1 MKETSNAAR
10 RRARGNEGTMINQ
23 RMYEL
28 GSEPSAI
35 RELFAYGQARKAE
48 IGEDNVFDFSIG
60 NPSVP
65 APEAVKRAIL
75 DVMEQPPTQVHG
87 YTPSQGAPSVRAA
100 VAASLNRRFDTS
112 YEGANIY
119 MTCGAAASLSI
130 CFNAVGNPGD
140 EFIVISP
147 YFPEY
152 KVWIE
157 NAGCNC
163 IEVPARRDDFQM
175 NIEAIEDAITPKTKA
190 IVINSPNN
198 PVGSVYPECD
208 LIELANA
215 LRRKQDEFGTT
226 IYIIADEPYREIVYG
241 NVRVPFVPPIYEN
254 TLVCYS
260 YSKSLSLPGERIGY
274 ILVPNTMPDWERTF
288 NAVCGAGR
296 ALGFVCAPS
305 LLQYVIERC
314 VDEPSDVEAYT
325 KNREALY
332 GGLTKLGYECVAPQG
347 AFYLWV
353 RALEPD
359 AQAFAEAAKAH
370 ELLLVPSN
378 SFGVEGWL
386 RVSYCV
392 AHETIVNSMPAF
404 AELMREYQTR

>member
-1 MKETSNAAR
+1 
-10 RRARGNEGTMINQ
+10 MINQ

-288 NAVCGAGR
+288 NAVCGAVASAVRHR
-296 ALGFVCAPS
+296 ALRRRA
-305 LLQYVIERC
+305 ERC
-314 VDEPSDVEAYT
+314 
-325 KNREALY
+325 
-332 GGLTKLGYECVAPQG
+332 
-347 AFYLWV
+347 
-353 RALEPD
+353 
-359 AQAFAEAAKAH
+359 
-370 ELLLVPSN
+370 
-378 SFGVEGWL
+378 
-386 RVSYCV
+386 
-392 AHETIVNSMPAF
+392 
-404 AELMREYQTR
+404 

>member
-1 MKETSNAAR
+1 
-10 RRARGNEGTMINQ
+10 MINQ

-75 DVMEQPPTQVHG
+75 DVMEQPPAQVHG

-157 NAGCNC
+157 SAGCNC

-208 LIELANA
+208 LI
-215 LRRKQDEFGTT
+215 
-226 IYIIADEPYREIVYG
+226 
-241 NVRVPFVPPIYEN
+241 
-254 TLVCYS
+254 
-260 YSKSLSLPGERIGY
+260 
-274 ILVPNTMPDWERTF
+274 
-288 NAVCGAGR
+288 
-296 ALGFVCAPS
+296 
-305 LLQYVIERC
+305 
-314 VDEPSDVEAYT
+314 
-325 KNREALY
+325 
-332 GGLTKLGYECVAPQG
+332 
-347 AFYLWV
+347 
-353 RALEPD
+353 
-359 AQAFAEAAKAH
+359 
-370 ELLLVPSN
+370 
-378 SFGVEGWL
+378 
-386 RVSYCV
+386 
-392 AHETIVNSMPAF
+392 
-404 AELMREYQTR
+404 

>member
-1 MKETSNAAR
+1 M
-10 RRARGNEGTMINQ
+10 
-23 RMYEL
+23 
-28 GSEPSAI
+28 
-35 RELFAYGQARKAE
+35 
-48 IGEDNVFDFSIG
+48 
-60 NPSVP
+60 
-65 APEAVKRAIL
+65 
-75 DVMEQPPTQVHG
+75 
-87 YTPSQGAPSVRAA
+87 
-100 VAASLNRRFDTS
+100 
-112 YEGANIY
+112 
-119 MTCGAAASLSI
+119 
-130 CFNAVGNPGD
+130 
-140 EFIVISP
+140 
-147 YFPEY
+147 
-152 KVWIE
+152 
-157 NAGCNC
+157 
-163 IEVPARRDDFQM
+163 
-175 NIEAIEDAITPKTKA
+175 
-190 IVINSPNN
+190 INSPNN

-314 VDEPSDVEAYT
+314 VDEPSDVEAYA